1 MKLHIEKLWTQFA
14 HRSKGE
20 LGCSCTH
27 SWAHATHLILHMQS
41 FEKSCSHIFIQHS
54 LGRPKGSLCFARQ
67 GTTTEVNE
75 VRTWSSYSSPISDV
89 VLGWHTVMDAI
100 SSLGTSPVQFMQ
112 WPWPISIFTPPPL
125 LRHWGHHPSHIM
137 GVVTSWEEQVCF
149 RTCTKLQLFTF
160 LHPAFEIQVGDSR
173 RKKEADACIRPEQS
187 CYPSVILEVGSS
199 ESLSQVEVDA
209 QLWIEHV
216 PEVRQSCLLL
226 SPTHWN
232 FFR

>member
-1 MKLHIEKLWTQFA
+1 MQFHHKAQAWWSSCSGRGLFRYLHR
-14 HRSKGE
+14 H
-20 LGCSCTH
+20 CSCGIEDTTLPI
-27 SWAHATHLILHMQS
+27 SWGLSL
-41 FEKSCSHIFIQHS
+41 
-54 LGRPKGSLCFARQ
+54 LGRNKY
-67 GTTTEVNE
+67 V
-75 VRTWSSYSSPISDV
+75 Y
-89 VLGWHTVMDAI
+89 
-100 SSLGTSPVQFMQ
+100 
-112 WPWPISIFTPPPL
+112 
-125 LRHWGHHPSHIM
+125 
-137 GVVTSWEEQVCF
+137 

-160 LHPAFEIQVGDSR
+160 FHPAFEIQVGDSR